1 MKEKISITT
10 PLSEAVA
17 RSLVAGDDVLISG
30 KVFVARDAAH
40 KRMVEGLDAGNPLP
54 VDLTGGIIYYMGPSP
69 ARPGQAIGA
78 AGPTTSGRMDKYAP
92 RMIEHGLKG
101 MLGKGQRSEAVVAA
115 MKEHGCVYFAAIGG
129 AGALNS
135 KCIKKYQVL
144 AFADLGPEALSI
156 IEVENFPATVV
167 IDCNGNNQ
175 YIKGQAEY
183 CEL

>member
-1 MKEKISITT
+1 
-10 PLSEAVA
+10 
-17 RSLVAGDDVLISG
+17 
-30 KVFVARDAAH
+30 
-40 KRMVEGLDAGNPLP
+40 
-54 VDLTGGIIYYMGPSP
+54 
-69 ARPGQAIGA
+69 
-78 AGPTTSGRMDKYAP
+78 
-92 RMIEHGLKG
+92 MIEHGLKG